1 MLSLCLIY
9 PIWFTEIMCLK
20 NIPCIEELINDLETE
35 NADAEDFSS
44 EDEDEDQIDPAY
56 LHYLHATYQE
66 LFTVVEEAGGELTL
80 NNYSR
85 FLLDELYIGRFVSP
99 YYFNLGLDMIYEQ

>member
-1 MLSLCLIY
+1 
-9 PIWFTEIMCLK
+9 MCFK
-20 NIPCIEELINDLETE
+20 HIHSIEELIHDLETE
-35 NADAEDFSS
+35 TAEREDFSS

-66 LFTVVEEAGGELTL
+66 LFTLVEEAGGELTL

-85 FLLDELYIGRFVSP
+85 FLLDELYIERFVSP

>member
-1 MLSLCLIY
+1 
-9 PIWFTEIMCLK
+9 MCYKHTHGL
-20 NIPCIEELINDLETE
+20 EELIHDLETE
-35 NADAEDFSS
+35 TAETEDFSS

-66 LFTVVEEAGGELTL
+66 LFALVEEAGGELTL

-99 YYFNLGLDMIYEQ
+99 YYFNLGLDMIYSQ

>member
-1 MLSLCLIY
+1 
-9 PIWFTEIMCLK
+9 MCYKHTHTL
-20 NIPCIEELINDLETE
+20 EDFLHDLETE
-35 NADAEDFSS
+35 NADTEVYSS
-44 EDEDEDQIDPAY
+44 DNKDENHVDPAY
-56 LHYLHATYQE
+56 LHYLHATYHE
-66 LFTVVEEAGGELTL
+66 LFNLVEEAGGELTL